1 MSLIREEDKLLK
13 LSKEATEVW
22 GIEAQLRM
30 LQEECGECV
39 AAVNRYFRARDN
51 ASEQLVSEIADVLI
65 MAIQGLRIFGPAV
78 EAEVHKKLCRLDERL
93 EKRRQQ
99 LKNISDDRFFDVD
112 GINDG
117 G

>member
-1 MSLIREEDKLLK
+1 MSLIREEEKLLK
-13 LSKEATEVW
+13 LSKEAVDAW

-51 ASEQLVSEIADVLI
+51 SRVEMISEIADVLI

-78 EAEVHKKLCRLDERL
+78 EEEIHRKLCRLDERL

-99 LKNISDDRFFDVD
+99 LKKISNDSFFDVD
-112 GINDG
+112 GIDDG